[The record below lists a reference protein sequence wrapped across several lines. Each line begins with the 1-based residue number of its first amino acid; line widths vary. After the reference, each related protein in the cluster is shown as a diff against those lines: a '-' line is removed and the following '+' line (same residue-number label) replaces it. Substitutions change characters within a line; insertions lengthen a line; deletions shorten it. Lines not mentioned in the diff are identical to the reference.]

1 MRKKVSSFMNSK
13 YMLATLSIL
22 CAIFIIISFFTDA
35 LTAPL
40 RNMAAAVVMPIQKG
54 MNYMGLWVYD
64 SANSF
69 QDMQQLIAEN
79 EALKD
84 NIDSLT
90 EENNRLKQDSY
101 ELDRLR
107 KLYELDAKY
116 PGYEKVA
123 ARIIGNST
131 ENWFSTFTI
140 DKGSDDGIEV
150 DMNVI
155 AGDGLVGIVTQ
166 VGKNYSIVTSI
177 IEDGSYVS
185 GMLIDSA
192 EICAVEGD
200 IELMDTGLIQVK
212 YFKSNA
218 NVKNGD
224 KIVTSNIS
232 EKYLPGILVG
242 YAKDVSLD
250 ANNLTKSGYLLP
262 AVDFAHLQEV
272 LIIKEKKNNGED

>member
-13 YMLATLSIL
+13 YLLAALSIL

-84 NIDSLT
+84 NVDSLT

-107 KLYELDAKY
+107 TLYELDAKY

-140 DKGSDDGIEV
+140 DKGLDDGIEV

-200 IELMDTGLIQVK
+200 IELMDTGLIRVK

-232 EKYLPGILVG
+232 EKYLPGILIG